1 MVPFFQLL
9 LGLAAIVS
17 ANTTTTG
24 SQLAC
29 RTLSTGPLSTFV
41 KSSGAE
47 FQAGAASAWNLL
59 NVELTPACIVFPETT
74 EHVSIAMTAIHSFKA
89 TYAIQSGGHSAMQGW
104 NNVQAGVLIHFM
116 NMRNIS
122 HDQASS
128 SVTFQPGLTWGEAL
142 DALEPLGVA
151 VAGGRVS
158 DVGTGLLLGGGLSF
172 LASAVGYSVDTL
184 REVDVVL
191 VTGKI
196 VTATVDNEYAD
207 LFRALKGGANRFG
220 IYDNSSAEVL
230 LEALARFPKHVDDPK
245 AAFMFSFL
253 NSFSDGVITPSIMLT
268 AFYEGTSLSNS
279 SFGDFLA
286 IPSIQ
291 TNLTA
296 LSYYDISNIIADEGP
311 PPVVELY
318 GASVLQGSDDVVP
331 YREIFALYTQFCQTA
346 KDELAMTTLS
356 FTPVMD
362 SQIKAGRARGGNAI
376 DAPHGGFHLV
386 QFSLSLPPV
395 QKISALAWLQPGR
408 PSSTSEAP
416 RTPGLPLYVAESD
429 KNQHVFETYGGYEFL
444 KQTYR
449 KYDPERFNV
458 QYTDGPIGL

>member
-17 ANTTTTG
+17 ANSTTTG

-29 RTLSTGPLSTFV
+29 RALSTGPLSTFV

-47 FQAGAASAWNLL
+47 FQAGVTSAWNLL

-89 TYAIQSGGHSAMQGW
+89 TYAVQSGGHSAMQGW

-191 VTGKI
+191 VTGKV

-220 IYDNSSAEVL
+220 IYDNASAEVL
-230 LEALARFPKHVDDPK
+230 LEAVARFPKNVDDPK
-245 AAFMFSFL
+245 AAFLLYFV
-253 NSFSDGVITPSIMLT
+253 NSFSDGLITPFIILN
-268 AFYEGTSLSNS
+268 AFYEGTSLPNS
-279 SFGDFLA
+279 SFGEFLA

-296 LSYYDISNIIADEGP
+296 LSYHDISNIIADQGP

-346 KDELAMTTLS
+346 KDEVALTTLA

-386 QFSLSLPPV
+386 QFSLSLPPGP
-395 QKISALAWLQPGR
+395 KNISAGLAAARQ
-408 PSSTSEAP
+408 TFFNEAP

-429 KNQHVFETYGGYEFL
+429 KSQHVFETYGGYEFL

-458 QYTDGPIGL
+458 QYTDGPTGL